1 MNYLQSVGLLH
12 CSCDDAVECALIS
25 MDSTLKSNISVG
37 LPLDLLVYQV
47 NDLSVKYHVSV
58 ADDGPYF
65 MAVRSG
71 WSERIRE
78 ASQTIPPIN

>member
-1 MNYLQSVGLLH
+1 VNYLQSVGLLH

-25 MDSTLKSNISVG
+25 MDSTLKWFISVV
-37 LPLDLLVYQV
+37 LPLDVVVYQV
-47 NDLSVKYHVSV
+47 NELSVKYHVSV